1 VSEDGAGEFGE
12 EALDEVE
19 SGAMLKR
26 EGEGETSARSSS
38 EPSFGFSRDVCGM
51 IVEDQLDSGVGR
63 ISGVEKL
70 EEFDELA
77 AAVAVADECM
87 DLAIEQVDP
96 SQQSDAS
103 IRSRNWAQPSAPG
116 YWSFRIVPGAWR
128 CGSHRCHFEP
138 AASRHC
144 PPQPALPPPLSAI
157 AHLAQPPIQGC
168 ERARLDCSSRLDRA
182 TYPDR
187 RIAQAITLVFAKFTE
202 MQFPLFEMNT
212 GGRRDSDARFPYCPR
227 WLLKRERFRARI
239 KKWQKRQQRSGE
251 CTRRLCLRISS

>member
-1 VSEDGAGEFGE
+1 
-12 EALDEVE
+12 
-19 SGAMLKR
+19 MLKR

-38 EPSFGFSRDVCGM
+38 EPSFGFSRDVCRM

-138 AASRHC
+138 AASPSTGAAASIKRNRPPC
-144 PPQPALPPPLSAI
+144 P
-157 AHLAQPPIQGC
+157 
-168 ERARLDCSSRLDRA
+168 A
-182 TYPDR
+182 TYLSKAASGRVWTVLPDLTER
-187 RIAQAITLVFAKFTE
+187 RTRI
-202 MQFPLFEMNT
+202 
-212 GGRRDSDARFPYCPR
+212 DALRKPSRSCSRSLPR
-227 WLLKRERFRARI
+227 CSF
-239 KKWQKRQQRSGE
+239 
-251 CTRRLCLRISS
+251 LCSK